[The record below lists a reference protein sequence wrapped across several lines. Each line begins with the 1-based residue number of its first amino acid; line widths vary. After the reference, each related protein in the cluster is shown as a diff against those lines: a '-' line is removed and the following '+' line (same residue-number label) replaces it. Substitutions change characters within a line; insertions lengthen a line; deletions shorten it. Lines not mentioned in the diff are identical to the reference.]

1 MANTKLT
8 KADLWDITTALK
20 EKADQNAD
28 ETLFMEDVIDVLS
41 HLYSAGATAD
51 VGKPPRK
58 KPGPKPKAADVGK
71 PPRKKP
77 GPKPKAK
84 ETTKPEDDDIA
95 SAARD
100 ILALGDE

>member
-8 KADLWDITTALK
+8 KADLWDITTAFK
-20 EKADQNAD
+20 KKADQNAD

-58 KPGPKPKAADVGK
+58 KPGPKPKA
-71 PPRKKP
+71 
-77 GPKPKAK
+77 K